1 MDTLCGSGGGWTRL
15 AYLDM
20 SDATQSC
27 PSGFRL
33 YQSGGVRACGR
44 PVSNSGSCV
53 SVQFPSNGISYSQV
67 CGRVVGYQYGTT
79 DAIDILDSSHNNL
92 SSNYVDGVSITRG
105 SPHQHVWT
113 LMSGLRQD
121 AVFVF
126 FLIFLVEVVMLT
138 SCSLLL
144 EITTFVNL
152 EEVNKI
158 LQTHCTHLIRSGM
171 VKVVALLKQLAV
183 LLLVSHGFTET
194 MVAPPLLTILS

>member
-1 MDTLCGSGGGWTRL
+1 MDTLCGTGGGWTRL

-44 PVSNSGSCV
+44 PVTNSGSCV

-79 DAIDILDSSHNNL
+79 DAINILDSSHNNL
-92 SSNYVDGVSITRG
+92 SSNYVDGVSITHG
-105 SPHQHVWT
+105 SPRQHVWT
-113 LMSGLRQD
+113 LMAGLFL
-121 AVFVF
+121 V
-126 FLIFLVEVVMLT
+126 FLIVLVEVVILT

-171 VKVVALLKQLAV
+171 EKVVALLKQLAV

-194 MVAPPLLTILS
+194 MVTPPLLTILS